1 MCALS
6 FEGIAFA
13 KRFIA
18 LTNDYPMWHLGC
30 NMANESASQKWLES
44 TKSHGMALGLENTHA
59 ILEQLQID
67 LPNTTIIHVAGSNGK
82 GTLCSLIAASLCLNN
97 TSNVLFSSPH
107 LCRVEERIRVNGVPV
122 SSINFNQ
129 AIDKVRKIATELS
142 ILPTFFETTFIAAMI
157 IAEIQE
163 PRYLILET
171 GLGGRLDA
179 TRCASAD
186 ICVLTSIS
194 AEHTDILGDN
204 INQIIAE
211 KAAIGRPGKPIIVK
225 KMELPFFERTVRF
238 TTDNCAQALLGE
250 PDQKADCKFV
260 RVSPEATTLDEA
272 ETLANAVFEAL
283 SINPKMIKQAKKK
296 LNWPAR
302 MQTLKLKSGHRIVLD
317 SAHNP
322 SGLSRVKNQ
331 LIDLGKQS
339 NESNRLS
346 LIFGTSPQKE
356 LATMLGLVRDI
367 CSNFSTVDLYLTK
380 PEGGRYRPVELGE
393 LANFNWLHCNVGLYE
408 NATSVMQSLLG
419 KNPLEVGNILSI
431 GSLYLQGNILSYLG
445 KDSDDDLS
453 LLPKQ
458 SN

>member
-1 MCALS
+1 
-6 FEGIAFA
+6 
-13 KRFIA
+13 
-18 LTNDYPMWHLGC
+18 
-30 NMANESASQKWLES
+30 
-44 TKSHGMALGLENTHA
+44 
-59 ILEQLQID
+59 
-67 LPNTTIIHVAGSNGK
+67 
-82 GTLCSLIAASLCLNN
+82 
-97 TSNVLFSSPH
+97 
-107 LCRVEERIRVNGVPV
+107 
-122 SSINFNQ
+122 
-129 AIDKVRKIATELS
+129 
-142 ILPTFFETTFIAAMI
+142 
-157 IAEIQE
+157 
-163 PRYLILET
+163 
-171 GLGGRLDA
+171 
-179 TRCASAD
+179 
-186 ICVLTSIS
+186 
-194 AEHTDILGDN
+194 
-204 INQIIAE
+204 
-211 KAAIGRPGKPIIVK
+211 
-225 KMELPFFERTVRF
+225 
-238 TTDNCAQALLGE
+238 
-250 PDQKADCKFV
+250 
-260 RVSPEATTLDEA
+260 
-272 ETLANAVFEAL
+272 
-283 SINPKMIKQAKKK
+283 
-296 LNWPAR
+296 